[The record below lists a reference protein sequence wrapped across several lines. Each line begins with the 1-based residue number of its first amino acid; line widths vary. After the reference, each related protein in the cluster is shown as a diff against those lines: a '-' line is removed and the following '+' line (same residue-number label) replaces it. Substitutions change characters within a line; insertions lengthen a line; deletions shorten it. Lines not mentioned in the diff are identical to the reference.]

1 MEMKETDKLDLL
13 LCLDISGA
21 SFSDCTN
28 VSAGDNKLL
37 AIVLLNIVC
46 WLEKPVAV
54 ASGRVDLCAIP
65 HLWM

>member
-13 LCLDISGA
+13 LCFDISGA

-37 AIVLLNIVC
+37 AIVFAGN
-46 WLEKPVAV
+46 
-54 ASGRVDLCAIP
+54 R
-65 HLWM
+65 